1 MGGSNEKSN
10 LVELT
15 IEEHALAHKQ
25 LYEIY
30 GKNEDYIAWKMLEGK
45 DDECESQ
52 RIILAKEGF
61 KKFMLSENFENFKQN
76 ISNSLK
82 GKKQSI
88 ESNLKRSISLKKAHK
103 EKRHSNPFSKKDK
116 EYFRQLYKKTNG
128 AERLANGRKKSKK
141 WKDSVTSEEY
151 KLKKCLSDPR
161 SKQIEYNGILYPSIR
176 NAAKSLNISYSN
188 MRSLLFKK

>member
-45 DDECESQ
+45 DAECESQ

-61 KKFMLSENFENFKQN
+61 KKFMLSQDFENFKRK

-88 ESNLKRSISLKKAHK
+88 ESNLKRSISLKKAHQ
-103 EKRHSNPFSKKDK
+103 EKRHPNPFSKKDK
-116 EYFRQLYKKTNG
+116 EYFRQLYEKTNG

-151 KLKKCLSDPR
+151 KLKKCLSNPR
-161 SKQIEYNGILYPSIR
+161 SKQIEYGGILYPSIR
-176 NAAKSLNISYSN
+176 NAAKSLNISYSK
-188 MRSLLFKK
+188 MRSLLNKK

>member
-15 IEEHALAHKQ
+15 VEEHALAHKQ

-45 DDECESQ
+45 DAECESQ

-88 ESNLKRSISLKKAHK
+88 ESNLKRSISLKKAHQ

-116 EYFRQLYKKTNG
+116 EYFRELYEKTNG

-176 NAAKSLNISYSN
+176 NAAKSLNISYSK
-188 MRSLLFKK
+188 MRSLLNKK